1 MAESKNHEMPEEELR
16 EAEENLEELTPE
28 DESMNAEASEEAVEK
43 EEKEPVP
50 ETKKTFPGKKKKKD
64 PRDEKIE
71 ELTDQLKRLMAE
83 FENYR
88 KRTEKEKAQTYDL
101 GASNVLLKLLPVV
114 DNFERGIA
122 SIPEDERESAVY
134 TGMDMIYKQLEKTLE
149 DLGVTPMD
157 AEGKPFDPN
166 LHNAVMQA
174 ADERY
179 PDGSVVMELQKGYIY
194 KDSVLR
200 HAMVSVNDLGQASE
214 NEE

>member
-1 MAESKNHEMPEEELR
+1 MGENKNHEMPEEVLKEEGVEETTP
-16 EAEENLEELTPE
+16 EAETEAAEVSKEETK
-28 DESMNAEASEEAVEK
+28 AG
-43 EEKEPVP
+43 EEKEAGT

-122 SIPEDERESAVY
+122 SIPENERGSAVY
-134 TGMDMIYKQLEKTLE
+134 TGMDMIYKQLAKTFE